1 MFRFKKIIPCVLLSA
16 CVASSVCVMS
26 ACGSE
31 KDYSE
36 DIAKLQQQIEYL
48 QTENNTLKDKVNNLT
63 PGGVD
68 YTEEIEKLQQ
78 QIEAL
83 KGQNASYL
91 QESEKLKQQIE
102 TLKTNNESNLSE
114 ISKLEQQL
122 ENLKTNN
129 ENNLAEID
137 KLQQQIEAQKK
148 LIESLQ
154 SATNT
159 EPKIYKVGETFTYSY
174 QGIDYFSLTFKDKNH
189 IEITNL
195 NMIGSK
201 ISEYIRV
208 KAIESDGRSSI
219 LSYSDKILVK
229 NETYSLSLK
238 IFNAVTTYLIGF
250 PLPDSGLMPYVI
262 VDITASI

>member
-1 MFRFKKIIPCVLLSA
+1 MNKFFKRILPATILATCCTVSVFSMTA
-16 CVASSVCVMS
+16 CNE
-26 ACGSE
+26 G
-31 KDYSE
+31 KDYS
-36 DIAKLQQQIEYL
+36 DDFAKLQQQIE
-48 QTENNTLKDKVNNLT
+48 
-63 PGGVD
+63 
-68 YTEEIEKLQQ
+68 
-78 QIEAL
+78 
-83 KGQNASYL
+83 
-91 QESEKLKQQIE
+91 
-102 TLKTNNESNLSE
+102 TLKTQNGSNLAE

-129 ENNLAEID
+129 ETNLAEID
-137 KLQQQIEAQKK
+137 KLQQQINNQKL

-154 SATNT
+154 SAVNT
-159 EPKIYKVGETFTYSY
+159 EPKIYKIGETFTYSY

>member
-1 MFRFKKIIPCVLLSA
+1 MNKFFKRILPATILATCCTVSVFSMTA
-16 CVASSVCVMS
+16 CNE
-26 ACGSE
+26 G
-31 KDYSE
+31 KDYSD
-36 DIAKLQQQIEYL
+36 DITKLQQEL
-48 QTENNTLKDKVNNLT
+48 ENLKTENNSLKDKVNNLT
-63 PGGVD
+63 PGDTD

-78 QIEAL
+78 QIESL
-83 KGQNASYL
+83 KGQNG
-91 QESEKLKQQIE
+91 
-102 TLKTNNESNLSE
+102 SNLAE
-114 ISKLEQQL
+114 IAKLEQQL

-154 SATNT
+154 SATST
-159 EPKIYKVGETFTYSY
+159 QPKIYKVGETFKYTY

>member
-26 ACGSE
+26 ACNSG

-36 DIAKLQQQIEYL
+36 DIAKLQQQIEDL

-68 YTEEIEKLQQ
+68 YTEEIEALQQ

-102 TLKTNNESNLSE
+102 TLKTQNGSNLAE

-122 ENLKTNN
+122 ETLKTNN
-129 ENNLAEID
+129 ESNIAEID
-137 KLQQQIEAQKK
+137 RLKAQIEELKQNSGNVELK
-148 LIESLQ
+148 
-154 SATNT
+154 TY
-159 EPKIYKVGETFTYSY
+159 KIGDTFTYSY
-174 QGIDYFSLTFKDKNH
+174 QGVDYFSLTLKDRSTLIIK
-189 IEITNL
+189 NL
-195 NMIGSK
+195 NMIDFIPKQIIAFRISTTEGYAKTTMPSIK
-201 ISEYIRV
+201 I
-208 KAIESDGRSSI
+208 AIGKE
-219 LSYSDKILVK
+219 
-229 NETYSLSLK
+229 
-238 IFNAVTTYLIGF
+238 YLIETIALANEALEYVFGY
-250 PLPDSGLMPYVI
+250 PIGENGILPYAVFDLTS
-262 VDITASI
+262 